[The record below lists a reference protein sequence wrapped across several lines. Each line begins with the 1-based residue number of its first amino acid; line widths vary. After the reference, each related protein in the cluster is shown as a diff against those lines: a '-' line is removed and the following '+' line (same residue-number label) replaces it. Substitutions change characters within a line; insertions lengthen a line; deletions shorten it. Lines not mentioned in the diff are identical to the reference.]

1 MVQPHSFL
9 SSEIVPPINFTWT
22 GDVSISFGD
31 STFAIL
37 VLVVVVWL
45 SSHLR
50 MVEGQS
56 TLG

>member
-9 SSEIVPPINFTWT
+9 SSEIVPPITFTWT

-37 VLVVVVWL
+37 VLVVALIVWYK
-45 SSHLR
+45 LR
-50 MVEGQS
+50 E
-56 TLG
+56 